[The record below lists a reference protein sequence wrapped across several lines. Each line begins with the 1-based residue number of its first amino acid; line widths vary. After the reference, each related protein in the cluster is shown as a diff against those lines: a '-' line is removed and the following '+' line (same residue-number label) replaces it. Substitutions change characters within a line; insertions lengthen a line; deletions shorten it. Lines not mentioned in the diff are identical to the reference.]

1 MTQGRPRRV
10 AVLGAGLAGLSAA
23 YELRRRGGGRQP
35 SPDVAVFEAASRV
48 GGKIRTE
55 TQDGV
60 RDEAGPESFS
70 TAKPQARELVRVADR
85 VIANAKNG
93 RHIEVRR
100 VIKDKTVY
108 HKVFDVL
115 APRYKER
122 PGGFTRI
129 LRLGQRKGDAAQVA
143 LVKLV

>member
-1 MTQGRPRRV
+1 MIKNLGTSKLSMTGSHRRAMFSNMATSLLLHEKV
-10 AVLGAGLAGLSAA
+10 
-23 YELRRRGGGRQP
+23 
-35 SPDVAVFEAASRV
+35 
-48 GGKIRTE
+48 E
-55 TQDGV
+55 TTL
-60 RDEAGPESFS
+60 PK
-70 TAKPQARELVRVADR
+70 AKELVRVADH

-100 VIKDKTVY
+100 VIKDKAVY

-122 PGGFTRI
+122 SGGFTRI
-129 LRLGQRKGDAAQVA
+129 LKLGQRKGDAAQVA

>member
-1 MTQGRPRRV
+1 MIKNLGSSKLGMNGSHRKAMFCNMTTSLLMHEKV
-10 AVLGAGLAGLSAA
+10 
-23 YELRRRGGGRQP
+23 
-35 SPDVAVFEAASRV
+35 
-48 GGKIRTE
+48 E
-55 TQDGV
+55 TTL
-60 RDEAGPESFS
+60 PK
-70 TAKPQARELVRVADR
+70 AKELVRFADR
-85 VIANAKNG
+85 VITDAKNG

-122 PGGFTRI
+122 AGGFTRI
-129 LRLGQRKGDAAQVA
+129 LKLGQRKGDAAEVA